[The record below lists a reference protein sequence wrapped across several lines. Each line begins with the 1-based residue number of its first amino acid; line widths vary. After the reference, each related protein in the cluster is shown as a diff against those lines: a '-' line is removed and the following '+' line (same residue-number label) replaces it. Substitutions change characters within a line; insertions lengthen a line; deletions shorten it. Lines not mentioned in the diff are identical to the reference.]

1 VPHPEAVNGETRVLS
16 ADGSVDEARM
26 TPLFHNFLDMTVY
39 LYKMFSVGAIL
50 SSPVVDQ
57 GMLYFGSADGSV
69 YAIH

>member
-57 GMLYFGSADGSV
+57 GMLYFGSADGSL